1 MGSLAECR
9 GVKLEIPIKMRKSM
23 LLSSARA
30 YCVLSENAFP
40 HELFLFVV
48 WMGWAGSSLLHRH
61 SLCNEHMSNDR
72 GLLFVVVHGLLTAVA
87 SLVVEHRFR
96 AGRLQ

>member
-1 MGSLAECR
+1 MPGLTVFLA
-9 GVKLEIPIKMRKSM
+9 KMH
-23 LLSSARA
+23 
-30 YCVLSENAFP
+30 FP
-40 HELFLFVV
+40 MSFFLFVV

-61 SLCNEHMSNDR
+61 SLCNEHMSSDR
-72 GLLFVVVHGLLTAVA
+72 GLLFVVVHGLLTVVA